1 MSTYHT
7 PRTPQEKILL
17 GFIAT
22 IALEVLAGL
31 FILF

>member
-1 MSTYHT
+1 MSTYRP